1 MDHGRDG
8 PITIL
13 LVTLIIVVAIRPVG
27 AESDRWACGRRL
39 RQLEDAVRFGRGM
52 VDDDSLQVLV
62 ELAHCEFDIVQRTFS
77 CGLPIFVGSGNLLEG
92 VEALLHLIFLLRD
105 LLQGADL
112 RLQLDADL
120 RDLAIPLGVQVVKAL
135 LPLGV
140 VLLEFVQDQFEPDS
154 WLPGISG
161 YECSDDVEM
170 EAPDRIGVDW
180 NYRNRFEQNC
190 GIR

>member
-77 CGLPIFVGSGNLLEG
+77 CGLPIFV
-92 VEALLHLIFLLRD
+92 
-105 LLQGADL
+105 
-112 RLQLDADL
+112 
-120 RDLAIPLGVQVVKAL
+120 
-135 LPLGV
+135 
-140 VLLEFVQDQFEPDS
+140 
-154 WLPGISG
+154 
-161 YECSDDVEM
+161 
-170 EAPDRIGVDW
+170 
-180 NYRNRFEQNC
+180 
-190 GIR
+190 